1 MILKKYKNNNLS
13 TIVLPS
19 LNVIDQS
26 EVFVGFFG
34 LDDVHEAGG
43 ELGIG
48 PDLAVDLKHNF
59 FYFFFK

>member
-1 MILKKYKNNNLS
+1 
-13 TIVLPS
+13 
-19 LNVIDQS
+19 
-26 EVFVGFFG
+26 

-59 FYFFFK
+59 FFLNKNFQFT